1 MFSIKNGMKP
11 LVAVLVLP
19 LLYGCNAV
27 DSKPQSTIAKP
38 APAESETRQAAAALA
53 SEPVKVSLDHM
64 SLRDAVGLAIVRHPE
79 IGRAGAVVSR
89 SNAEIVVAQAAWYPT
104 ISYGAGPGSGSS
116 GSTADVAANQ
126 LLYDF
131 GRTPGNI
138 DRAKAAAE
146 QSRHEM
152 DSTAERV
159 AEETAAKL
167 IEVARTQDLA
177 DAARRQ
183 VAALKH
189 TRVLIGDRVAAG
201 ASDNSDEV
209 LADVGIQRAQGELLK
224 ALTQRDVAMRELI
237 EVIGVAPK
245 GSASLGELAK
255 TSERLA
261 TDGDVEQAPSV
272 LAAGSAI
279 KAAEADVKVARADGL
294 PGIGAEVSYNGVR
307 LGEDRFSDDDDVWVG
322 VRLRGEISTGG
333 LRRGK
338 VEAADASRLAA
349 EQARESARLST
360 RTAQAASKVESDGAD
375 ARIANY
381 GTMIKLARNAR
392 ELYWQEYTLNKRSLN
407 DVLNA
412 DRDVY
417 VAESER
423 IGAQADR
430 IIARVRASAA
440 SGKLISSL
448 APKG

>member
-1 MFSIKNGMKP
+1 M
-11 LVAVLVLP
+11 
-19 LLYGCNAV
+19 
-27 DSKPQSTIAKP
+27 
-38 APAESETRQAAAALA
+38 
-53 SEPVKVSLDHM
+53 
-64 SLRDAVGLAIVRHPE
+64 
-79 IGRAGAVVSR
+79 
-89 SNAEIVVAQAAWYPT
+89 
-104 ISYGAGPGSGSS
+104 S

-131 GRTPGNI
+131 GRTPGKITAPRQPPN
-138 DRAKAAAE
+138 KAV
-146 QSRHEM
+146 M
-152 DSTAERV
+152 KWISTAERV

-177 DAARRQ
+177 DAARRH

-245 GSASLGELAK
+245 GSPSLGELAK

-349 EQARESARLST
+349 EQARESAESSRAPRKRRPRWNSMAPMPASPT
-360 RTAQAASKVESDGAD
+360 TAQ
-375 ARIANY
+375 
-381 GTMIKLARNAR
+381 
-392 ELYWQEYTLNKRSLN
+392 
-407 DVLNA
+407 
-412 DRDVY
+412 
-417 VAESER
+417 
-423 IGAQADR
+423 
-430 IIARVRASAA
+430 
-440 SGKLISSL
+440 
-448 APKG
+448 